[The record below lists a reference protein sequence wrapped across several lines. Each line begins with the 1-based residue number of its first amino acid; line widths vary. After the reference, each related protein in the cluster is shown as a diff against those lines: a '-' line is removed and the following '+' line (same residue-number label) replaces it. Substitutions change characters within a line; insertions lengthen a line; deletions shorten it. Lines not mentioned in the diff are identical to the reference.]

1 MHFMDHPD
9 FPIMDGAPPREYME
23 KGERLRAWVK
33 DVDEER
39 GRVSLT
45 GNRPE
50 DLPRLSWE

>member
-9 FPIMDGAPPREYME
+9 FPIMDGALPREYME
-23 KGERLRAWVK
+23 KGDRLRAWVK